1 MAKHATLASLFTAIA
16 NAIRGKT
23 GGSGTIIADDFPDM
37 IDGISTGITPT
48 GTKNITSNG
57 THDVTSYAN
66 ASVNVPVPDGYI
78 KPSGAKNITANG
90 SHDVTSYATAQVNVP
105 VPEGYIKPSG
115 TKSITSNGTHDVTN
129 YASAQVNVPA
139 SGITPS
145 GTKEITTNGTH
156 DVTSYASAQVNV
168 PVPDGYIKPTG
179 TKNITS
185 NGTHD
190 VTEYAS
196 ALVNVPTP
204 AQNLY
209 TIPITLSSDLGAG
222 TNTTKTVLSG
232 HDFVKAHYADENF
245 FAMWFPVNA
254 TTAAA
259 SGVAGMIYNG
269 NRPVFTTKAT
279 YYSVFFRSTGP
290 TANAAMMAN
299 TAKLSGTGY
308 NVSLR
313 ANSSG
318 NINLYVA
325 SAYTVPAGDYLLVL
339 GLMGQ

>member
-1 MAKHATLASLFTAIA
+1 MAKYNTLSALFTAIA
-16 NAIRGKT
+16 NSLRGKT
-23 GGSGTIIADDFPDM
+23 GGSGTIVADDFPTV
-37 IDGISTGITPT
+37 IDGLSTGGITPT

-57 THDVTSYAN
+57 THDVTSFAN
-66 ASVNVPVPDGYI
+66 ASVNVPVPD
-78 KPSGAKNITANG
+78 
-90 SHDVTSYATAQVNVP
+90 
-105 VPEGYIKPSG
+105 GYIKPSG

-139 SGITPS
+139 SGIAPS

-156 DVTSYASAQVNV
+156 DVAEYASALVNV
-168 PVPDGYIKPTG
+168 PVGITPSG
-179 TKNITS
+179 TKTITE

-190 VTEYAS
+190 VTSYAS
-196 ALVNVPTP
+196 AVVNVPTP

-232 HDFVKAHYADENF
+232 HDFVKAHYADDNF

-279 YYSVFFRSTGP
+279 YYSVFFRSTGE

-339 GLMGQ
+339 GLMG